1 MEHNLTSNNI
11 KERIITT
18 TTSLIKESDGFI
30 ENVTLRKIA
39 KNADVAVG
47 LINYHFKSKENL
59 IEICVER
66 IIKDVMY
73 AFSSE
78 NNEPISS
85 FTLGVFKFLLENHEI
100 SKISMLSDLSHPNI
114 KSNSSIS
121 YRAILRSLPKDNLNK
136 IKAFMFLSTL
146 QSAFLTREI
155 TKELL
160 DLDLNN
166 FDDYKHFFNSIIE
179 ILNIR

>member
-1 MEHNLTSNNI
+1 
-11 KERIITT
+11 
-18 TTSLIKESDGFI
+18 
-30 ENVTLRKIA
+30 
-39 KNADVAVG
+39 
-47 LINYHFKSKENL
+47 
-59 IEICVER
+59 
-66 IIKDVMY
+66 MY

-166 FDDYKHFFNSIIE
+166 FDDYQHFFNSIIE

>member
-1 MEHNLTSNNI
+1 MNLDLKSNI
-11 KERIITT
+11 KEKIIATT
-18 TTSLIKESDGFI
+18 INLIKESDGFI
-30 ENVTLRKIA
+30 ENITMRKIA
-39 KNADVAVG
+39 ENADVAVG

-73 AFSSE
+73 VFSRE
-78 NNEPISS
+78 NKEPIAS
-85 FTLGVFKFLLENHEI
+85 FTLGVFKFLLENSEI
-100 SKISMLSDLSHPNI
+100 SKISMLSDLSHPSI
-114 KSNSSIS
+114 KNNSSIS
-121 YRAILRSLPKDNLNK
+121 YRAILRSLPKDDLSN

-146 QSAFLTREI
+146 QSAFLTRKI

-166 FDDYKHFFNSIIE
+166 FDDYQHFFNLIIE